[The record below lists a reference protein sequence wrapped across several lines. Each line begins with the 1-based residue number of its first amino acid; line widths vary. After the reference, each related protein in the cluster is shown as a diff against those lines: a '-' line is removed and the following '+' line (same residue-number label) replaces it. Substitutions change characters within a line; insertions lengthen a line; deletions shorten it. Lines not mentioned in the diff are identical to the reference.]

1 MRRMHLFHNRPF
13 LLELLSWF
21 FACTSFCSVQL
32 MAQTVKIN
40 GYHSALQK
48 NVWELQLQSEG
59 HKLHVDVL
67 SWWSCFTP
75 NPKIFFSLK
84 GQVSRATF
92 PCNLSRNI
100 VALKVTKLCCPVLL
114 PLQATC
120 RPTNFIVASYS
131 NMLHE
136 VELSSTF
143 GNMLLQLATLK
154 FDYIHDCLQSSRSC
168 STLRIGPYL
177 FYIAKFIT
185 QFKTEKKMIGNR
197 TPFRENGDLP
207 PWRGSAAKKKPP
219 FFNARALMTREIM
232 RSRDAHC
239 NTEEWP

>member
-1 MRRMHLFHNRPF
+1 MRRMHLFHNRSF

-100 VALKVTKLCCPVLL
+100 VALQVAKLCCPVLP

-120 RPTNFIVASYS
+120 RPTNFNVASCS

-136 VELSSTF
+136 VVASCS
-143 GNMLLQLATLK
+143 NMLHEVQLSRTQLYFWQHVAAT
-154 FDYIHDCLQSSRSC
+154 
-168 STLRIGPYL
+168 
-177 FYIAKFIT
+177 
-185 QFKTEKKMIGNR
+185 
-197 TPFRENGDLP
+197 
-207 PWRGSAAKKKPP
+207 
-219 FFNARALMTREIM
+219 
-232 RSRDAHC
+232 C
-239 NTEEWP
+239 NTEIWLYSRLLAEFAFLLNTENWPIFILHSEIYYSIQNNRKKW